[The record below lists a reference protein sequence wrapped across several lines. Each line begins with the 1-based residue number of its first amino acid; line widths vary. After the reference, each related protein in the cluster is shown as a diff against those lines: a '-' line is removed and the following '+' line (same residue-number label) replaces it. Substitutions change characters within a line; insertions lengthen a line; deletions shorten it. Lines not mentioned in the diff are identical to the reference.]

1 MTAIWRNTLLSLSLG
16 LVCTQSFALTI
27 DQAWT
32 AAKQTSPDYRIKQLE
47 ESKSQYGVSLSKSA
61 LLPSLQGS
69 ASSGWNKDRG
79 SSNGYNIS
87 LTQSIWNSQN
97 WSALDQ
103 SQVDVV
109 IAKIAI
115 TKAKNTLAE
124 ELIQAYFALAQAQR
138 SLTIAEQ
145 QHKDSQQLLSL
156 TEQRYKA
163 GLIMSTGIDDAKAQ
177 VISTETTV
185 LQRQS
190 DLVEKQ
196 SALAIVINQTPDRVN
211 EIDSQNLHQPAL
223 ALNDEKA
230 WLNKAKDN
238 SPELLTEIQNVKR
251 QQLAVD
257 RAQAGYYPTVNG
269 SVGYSNNFDN
279 NSEGMSASLGVS
291 VPIDLNGAIKTK
303 VSQSKLELQIAKQ
316 RLRKVE
322 LNLENNVKTRFNQLA
337 LDWKRVEMG
346 VEKVKFDEKALK
358 TKEIL
363 FDSGADGTTV
373 LDIINVQDKVYRS
386 KEDLQQLLYQ
396 YWLNRIELLKL
407 TGQLNDQTITQISQ
421 ISQALMP

>member
-124 ELIQAYFALAQAQR
+124 ELIQTYFALAQAQR

-196 SALAIVINQTPDRVN
+196 SALAIVINQTPARVN

-257 RAQAGYYPTVNG
+257 QAKAGYYPTVNG

-421 ISQALMP
+421 ALMP

>member
-238 SPELLTEIQNVKR
+238 SPELLTEKQNVKR

-257 RAQAGYYPTVNG
+257 QAQAGYYPTVNG

-279 NSEGMSASLGVS
+279 NGEGMSASLGVS

-322 LNLENNVKTRFNQLA
+322 LNLENNVKTRFNQLT

-421 ISQALMP
+421 ALMP

>member
-279 NSEGMSASLGVS
+279 SSEGMSASLGVS

-421 ISQALMP
+421 ALMP

>member
-27 DQAWT
+27 NQAWT

-138 SLTIAEQ
+138 SLAIAEQ

-257 RAQAGYYPTVNG
+257 QEQAGYYPTVNG

-421 ISQALMP
+421 ALMP

>member
-1 MTAIWRNTLLSLSLG
+1 MAALWRNTLLSLSLG

-79 SSNGYNIS
+79 SNNGYNIS

-279 NSEGMSASLGVS
+279 SSEGMSASLGVS

-421 ISQALMP
+421 ALMP

>member
-138 SLTIAEQ
+138 SLAIAEQ

-257 RAQAGYYPTVNG
+257 QAQAGYYPTVNG

-421 ISQALMP
+421 ALMP

>member
-1 MTAIWRNTLLSLSLG
+1 MAAIWRNTLLSLSLS

-32 AAKQTSPDYRIKQLE
+32 AAKKTSPDYRIKQLE

-109 IAKIAI
+109 IARIAI

-138 SLTIAEQ
+138 SLAIAEQ

-257 RAQAGYYPTVNG
+257 QAQAGYYPTVNG

-322 LNLENNVKTRFNQLA
+322 LNLENNVKTRFNQLT

-421 ISQALMP
+421 ALMP

>member
-1 MTAIWRNTLLSLSLG
+1 MTMLWRNTLLSLSLG

-32 AAKQTSPDYRIKQLE
+32 AAKHTSPDYRIKQLE
-47 ESKSQYGVSLSKSA
+47 ESQSQYGVSLSKSA
-61 LLPSLQGS
+61 LLPSLQAGASTGWTKGS
-69 ASSGWNKDRG
+69 GNN
-79 SSNGYNIS
+79 NGYNIS
-87 LTQSIWNSQN
+87 LNQSIWNSQN
-97 WSALDQ
+97 WTALDQ

-109 IAKIAI
+109 IAKLAI
-115 TKAKNTLAE
+115 TQAKNTLAE
-124 ELIQAYFALAQAQR
+124 KLIQAYFGLAQAQR

-163 GLIMSTGIDDAKAQ
+163 GLIMSTGIDDAKAH
-177 VISTETTV
+177 VIGTETTV

-196 SALAIVINQTPDRVN
+196 SNLAIVINQTPDRVN
-211 EIDSQNLHQPAL
+211 EINSQNLHQPAL
-223 ALNDEKA
+223 AVNDEKA

-238 SPELLTEIQNVKR
+238 SPELLSAEQNVKR

-257 RAQAGYYPTVNG
+257 QAQAGYYPTVNG
-269 SVGYSNNFDN
+269 SVGYNNNFDN
-279 NSEGMSASLGVS
+279 NNEGLNASLGVS
-291 VPIDLNGAIKTK
+291 IPIDLNGAIKTK

-316 RLRKVE
+316 QLRKVKLE
-322 LNLENNVKTRFNQLA
+322 LENNVKTRFNQLA

-346 VEKVKFDEKALK
+346 MEKVKSDEKALK

-363 FDSGADGTTV
+363 FNSGADGTTA
-373 LDIINVQDKVYRS
+373 LDVINVQDTVYRS
-386 KEDLQQLLYQ
+386 KEELQQLLYQ

-407 TGQLNDQTITQISQ
+407 AGQLDDQTIAQ

>member
-47 ESKSQYGVSLSKSA
+47 ESKSLYGVSLSKSA

-421 ISQALMP
+421 ALMP

>member
-230 WLNKAKDN
+230 WLNKAKNN

-257 RAQAGYYPTVNG
+257 QAQAGYYPTVNG
-269 SVGYSNNFDN
+269 SVSYNNNFDN

-291 VPIDLNGAIKTK
+291 VPIDLNGSIKTK

-346 VEKVKFDEKALK
+346 VDKVKFDEKALK

-421 ISQALMP
+421 ALMP